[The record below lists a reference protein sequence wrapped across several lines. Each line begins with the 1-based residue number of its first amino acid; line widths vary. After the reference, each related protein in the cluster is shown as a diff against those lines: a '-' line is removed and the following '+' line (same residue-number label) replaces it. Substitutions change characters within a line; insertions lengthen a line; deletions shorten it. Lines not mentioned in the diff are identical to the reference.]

1 MAAPIVCLILRCR
14 NPAAQIA
21 FYCNV
26 LGMTQV
32 GETSVSY
39 GEGMTKLTFQ
49 PCPTGDAYAPT
60 RDNLYWKIAI
70 TPARC

>member
-1 MAAPIVCLILRCR
+1 
-14 NPAAQIA
+14 
-21 FYCNV
+21 
-26 LGMTQV
+26 MTQV